1 MIVKNLYYLTKNTKF
16 ELYKYEIKF
25 DRSFQDLAGFS
36 KVFEHEE
43 LNYFNQTNLISKI
56 NIDRNKGIIQILFS
70 SNKSKNENSIVTL
83 KEFRELLGSIDGYHG
98 SRVIFKGEYLEDD
111 AEIVKV
117 KDMIVDSFSRIMYVL
132 SRKFE
137 GKE

>member
-1 MIVKNLYYLTKNTKF
+1 MTVKNLYDLTNNTDF
-16 ELYKYEIKF
+16 ELFKYEIKF
-25 DRSFQDLAGFS
+25 DRSSQDLAGFS

-56 NIDRNKGIIQILFS
+56 NIDRNKKIMQILFS

-83 KEFRELLGSIDGYHG
+83 KEFRDLLGSIDGHH
-98 SRVIFKGEYLEDD
+98 SSNFKFQGQYLEDD

-117 KDMIVDSFSRIMYVL
+117 KYIYGGVSCSVGVL
-132 SRKFE
+132 SKKFE
-137 GKE
+137 GEE